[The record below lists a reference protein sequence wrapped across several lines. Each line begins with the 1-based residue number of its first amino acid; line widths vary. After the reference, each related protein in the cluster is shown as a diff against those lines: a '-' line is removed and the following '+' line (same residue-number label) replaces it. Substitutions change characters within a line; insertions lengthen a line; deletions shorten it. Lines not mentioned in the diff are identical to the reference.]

1 MEDDSVKNV
10 VNAQFKIESDM
21 SRADQRMSYFISS
34 FLLFQILL
42 FLSFSVPDIESSS
55 HLEQTSDINQLNHD
69 IRTFQIYA
77 RTQVGN
83 IRVALYERAVKVDY
97 SSIYKVIDKFKITIE
112 NRSPRK
118 YLNNIEAINAKLDRM
133 TSLIKE
139 AQNLQKKQVRDQN
152 VGYAIELTLGGVVND
167 LDGLVDLNAE
177 EMLSLPG
184 FKVENYV
191 QLQSN
196 AWHVSQAILTNLMA
210 DNLRARY
217 GSSLSETE
225 ESDLSYMNSI
235 AHFQLI
241 QARKNGKS
249 IDDAETDTA
258 IKALINQF
266 NNLEENNASKKFNKK
281 WDYKRN
287 AILGADDLAYKFNNI
302 ITSVIDREAD
312 DWRDYFSKSAIIKFL
327 LGIAVILGEYIFL
340 SIYKNK
346 ISRPLRLS
354 AEVLNNIT
362 ESIILKKS
370 NQTIYTNVEARKFI
384 ARHKLHVN
392 EIDPEHFES
401 VHSDLIENANKID
414 SEYYSIKQR
423 PFSYAEE
430 GDCSLMVINNE
441 SDLIEIEADI
451 KFKQKITDL
460 VNDIQKMVINRS
472 RESEVCNHFV
482 KSVANVLN
490 ATAVALVVNDSGLPN
505 NRAYYIYQNNPEQMD
520 FAAKMASFDS
530 SKLITDLFLEAEG
543 WVAIPIS
550 AWEENYCLFAYKDAD
565 TVLAAKSITFITSI
579 LSLIRSY
586 FTEESRR
593 LDVESKL
600 KNSLVLEQAVLMNCP
615 VGIMVLGRDLTVK
628 RTNHFI
634 ECLFEMGNMGRD
646 QSSLAELVKNT
657 MLRMEI
663 LSMINAGSGK
673 GTIEFK
679 FDDFGR
685 HYDLEISSHRIGIDP
700 ESDEFLILILDMT
713 ERKKI
718 ENALIEQK
726 IKAEEASEA
735 KSSFVATIS
744 HEIRTP
750 MNGILG
756 MLELVKESML
766 DAHQRDLIET
776 IHESSLTLMRL
787 INDILDFSKIESGK
801 MEIYPV
807 TTDVRALVYQVIA
820 LYRKAAHEKNIE
832 LNFHID
838 SELAK
843 YLRIDPL
850 RVRQILQNFISNA
863 IKFTGKGSVTLNVT
877 VKNVAS
883 GVQSLLFS
891 VKDSGIGISEEN
903 ISKLFTP
910 FTQADSSTTRKF
922 GGTGL
927 GLAICKKLSEMMGGS
942 VSLESTEGVGTTALF
957 KLQCDVATYVDETKT
972 AVVEDVDIVWDG
984 VPLLVAEDNPTNR
997 KLIGMQLKKIG
1008 VNFVMTEDGNEA
1020 FSVWRAHK
1028 NLVVLTDCHMPNMDG
1043 YQLATA
1049 IRNHENE
1056 TMIDV
1061 DKRTIIIACT
1071 ANASSD
1077 EVEKIKSYG
1086 MDDIITKPI
1095 AISELKGMMAKWK
1108 FNADESRQLP

>member
-1 MEDDSVKNV
+1 MG
-10 VNAQFKIESDM
+10 
-21 SRADQRMSYFISS
+21 RADQRMSYFITS
-34 FLLFQILL
+34 FLLFQILI

-69 IRTFQIYA
+69 IRAFQIYA

-83 IRVALYERAVKVDY
+83 VRIALYEGTVKIDY
-97 SSIYKVIDKFKITIE
+97 SNIYKMIDKFKITIE

-118 YLNNIEAINAKLDRM
+118 YLNNIEIINTKLDRM
-133 TSLIKE
+133 ASLIKE
-139 AQNLQKKQVRDQN
+139 AQNLQKQQVRDQN
-152 VGYAIELTLGGVVND
+152 VGYAIELTLGGVLND
-167 LDGLVDLNAE
+167 LDGLVDLNTE

-184 FKVENYV
+184 FKVANYV

-235 AHFQLI
+235 AHFQLM
-241 QARKNGKS
+241 QARKNGKA
-249 IDDAETDTA
+249 INDTETDAA
-258 IKALINQF
+258 IKVLVNQF
-266 NNLEENNASKKFNKK
+266 NNVEANNAAKKFNKT
-281 WDYKRN
+281 WDSRRN
-287 AILGADDLAYKFNNI
+287 IISGADSLAYKFNDI
-302 ITSVIDREAD
+302 ITSVVDRESD
-312 DWRDYFSKSAIIKFL
+312 DWRDYFSKSAIIKFA
-327 LGIAVILGEYIFL
+327 LGVIVILGEYIFL

-354 AEVLNNIT
+354 TEVLNNIN
-362 ESIILKKS
+362 ESIILKK
-370 NQTIYTNVEARKFI
+370 NDEAIYTNSEARRFL
-384 ARHKLHVN
+384 AHHQLHVN
-392 EIDPEHFES
+392 EIGQEHFES
-401 VHSDLIENANKID
+401 VCSDLIENASKIGG
-414 SEYYSIKQR
+414 EYYSIKQR
-423 PFSYAEE
+423 PFSYSEE

-441 SDLIEIEADI
+441 SDLMEIESDI
-451 KFKQKITDL
+451 KFKQKITNL
-460 VNDIQKMVINRS
+460 ANDIQKMVINRS
-472 RESEVCNHFV
+472 HESEVCNHFV
-482 KSVANVLN
+482 QSVANVLN
-490 ATAVALVVNDSGLPN
+490 AAAVTLVVSDGSMPND
-505 NRAYYIYQNNPEQMD
+505 RADYIYQDNPEPMD
-520 FAAKMASFDS
+520 LAVKMASLDS
-530 SKLITDLFLEAEG
+530 GKLITELFLEAEG

-550 AWEENYCLFAYKDAD
+550 AWKENYCLFAYKDAD
-565 TVLAAKSITFITSI
+565 AELASKSITFITSI

-593 LDVESKL
+593 LDVERKL
-600 KNSLVLEQAVLMNCP
+600 NNSLVLEQAVLMNCP
-615 VGIMVLGRDLTVK
+615 VGIMVLGQDLTVR
-628 RTNHFI
+628 RTNYFI
-634 ECLFEMGNMGRD
+634 ERLFKGENMERD
-646 QSSLAELVKNT
+646 QSNLAKLVQNT
-657 MLRMEI
+657 ALRMEM
-663 LSMINAGSGK
+663 LSMLNSNGGK
-673 GTIEFK
+673 STIEFQ

-685 HYDLEISSHRIGIDP
+685 HYDLEISSHRIGTES
-700 ESDEFLILILDMT
+700 ESDEFLILIIDMT

-766 DAHQRDLIET
+766 DTHQRDLIYT

-787 INDILDFSKIESGK
+787 INDILDFSKIESVK
-801 MEIYPV
+801 MEICPV
-807 TTDVRALVYQVIA
+807 TTDIRELVYQVVS
-820 LYRKAAHEKNIE
+820 LYRKAAQEKSIE

-838 SELAK
+838 SQLEK
-843 YLRIDPL
+843 YLRTDPL

-863 IKFTGKGSVTLNVT
+863 IKFTEKGSVTLNVT
-877 VKNVAS
+877 VMNTEN
-883 GVQSLLFS
+883 GVQFLLFS

-927 GLAICKKLSEMMGGS
+927 GLAICKKLSEMMGGT
-942 VSLESTEGVGTTALF
+942 VHLESTEGVGTAAEF
-957 KLQCDVATYVDETKT
+957 KLRCDITTYVDENKK
-972 AVVEDVDIVWDG
+972 AVVEDVDIIWG
-984 VPLLVAEDNPTNR
+984 GAPLLVAEDNPTNR

-1008 VNFVMTEDGNEA
+1008 VEFVMTEDGSEA
-1020 FSVWRAHK
+1020 FSVWKSHK
-1028 NLVVLTDCHMPNMDG
+1028 NPVVLTDCHMPKMDG

-1049 IRNHENE
+1049 IRSHENE
-1056 TMIDV
+1056 AMVDV

-1077 EVEKIKSYG
+1077 EVGKIKSYG

-1095 AISELKGMMAKWK
+1095 AISELKGMMVKWK
-1108 FNADESRQLP
+1108 SNAGSILPS